1 MLENIQTVGLLTL
14 MEIVGPLLLG
24 LAFLYGIS
32 QWRRRTRAQRILGEQ
47 GTRELYRKGAEDER
61 RGRE

>member
-24 LAFLYGIS
+24 LAFLYGIA
-32 QWRRRTRAQRILGEQ
+32 QWRRRTRADQVLGEQ
-47 GTRELYRKGAEDER
+47 VTRELYKQGAEEER
-61 RGRE
+61 LGRE